1 MTDSQLA
8 IVVLAAGAGTRM
20 KSQTPKVLHALAG
33 VPLIGHVLATARALD
48 PEHLITVVRHERDRV
63 SAVVLTCDGAC
74 VIVDQDEVPG
84 TGRAAEVALDALPA
98 DFTGDVLVVSGDVPL
113 LDAATLA
120 ELLAAH
126 RSRAA
131 AATVLS
137 AVLDDAT
144 GYGRVVRDAAGDLD
158 RIVEHRDATE
168 AERSIAEVN
177 SGTYAF
183 SVPALRESLALV
195 STDNTQHE
203 KYLTDVIGVMR
214 GSGAIVGALP
224 VREGWL
230 VAGVNDRVQLSDAG
244 ARLNAMSV
252 RGWQRAGVT
261 ISDPASV
268 WIDRTVTLDEDV
280 EVLPGTQLKG
290 ATAIARGAV
299 VGPDTTLVDCE
310 VGQNARVSR
319 TDGTLAVIG
328 AGASVGPFAYLRPG
342 TVIGDKGK
350 VGTFVEMKNATLG
363 RGAKVPHLSY
373 IGDTTVGEGT
383 NIGAGTITANYDGVN
398 KHRTEVGA
406 HARTGSHNVFVA
418 PVRIGDGAYTGAG
431 TVVRK
436 DVPAGALAVNV
447 APQRNVERWV
457 AAHRSGTASA
467 EAAAAASGTDAES
480 GTEPGTGTGT
490 KPDSA

>member
-1 MTDSQLA
+1 MTDSHLA
-8 IVVLAAGAGTRM
+8 VIVLAAGAGTRM

-63 SAVVLTCDGAC
+63 VATVLECDGAC
-74 VIVDQDEVPG
+74 TIVDQDEVPG

-98 DFTGDVLVVSGDVPL
+98 DFAGDVLVVSGDVPL
-113 LDAATLA
+113 LDTATLA
-120 ELLAAH
+120 ELLGAH

-137 AVLDDAT
+137 AVVDDAT
-144 GYGRVVRDAAGDLD
+144 GYGRVVRNAVGDLD
-158 RIVEHRDATE
+158 RIVEHRDATD

-177 SGTYAF
+177 SGTYVFNAA
-183 SVPALRESLALV
+183 ALRTSLALV
-195 STDNTQHE
+195 STENAQQE

-214 GSGAIVGALP
+214 VGGGTVAALP
-224 VREGWL
+224 VRESWL
-230 VAGVNDRVQLSDAG
+230 VAGVNDRVQLSDA
-244 ARLNAMSV
+244 ALRLNAMIV
-252 RGWQRAGVT
+252 RGWQLAGVT

-268 WIDRTVTLDEDV
+268 WIDRTVTLEEDV
-280 EVLPGTQLKG
+280 EVLPGTQLRG

-310 VGQNARVSR
+310 VGADARVSR
-319 TDGTLAVIG
+319 TDATLAVIG

-342 TVIGDKGK
+342 TVIGEKGK
-350 VGTFVEMKNATLG
+350 VGTFVETKNATLG

-447 APQRNVERWV
+447 APQKNVERWV
-457 AAHRSGTASA
+457 AAHRPGTAAA
-467 EAAAAASGTDAES
+467 EAAAASRETDGADGAGS
-480 GTEPGTGTGT
+480 TAT
-490 KPDSA
+490 DSA